1 MIIGLQSSRMYS
13 SMKRC
18 IATHLRFGKITHDF
32 GDAHKRWQSVMSR
45 HIVAPCRKTFQ
56 AYSLK
61 IGNFHFL
68 QNTCRIKKQNKKTQ
82 VYINKQ
88 STWFEAAV
96 DEPLLWDCRPGQGN
110 ASHGGKVT
118 KCSRLSDNLFSEGL
132 SVNSA

>member
-1 MIIGLQSSRMYS
+1 MCS

-32 GDAHKRWQSVMSR
+32 GDAHKRWQSVMSG

-61 IGNFHFL
+61 IGNLHFF
-68 QNTCRIKKQNKKTQ
+68 QNTCRIKNKTKKHKCTL
-82 VYINKQ
+82 INSQ
-88 STWFEAAV
+88 LETWFQAAV
-96 DEPLLWDCRPGQGN
+96 DELLLWDCRPGQGN
-110 ASHGGKVT
+110 VSHGGKVT
-118 KCSRLSDNLFSEGL
+118 KCSCLSDNLFSEGL